1 MKTSYQISVGHIFLF
16 VGGWVGSSTDLIDER
31 VEYLNEY
38 SKRNKLIEILLT
50 HEFNIMKG
58 KILAFVVLKSPALA

>member
-16 VGGWVGSSTDLIDER
+16 VGWVGSSTDLIDKR

-38 SKRNKLIEILLT
+38 NKRNKLIELLLT
-50 HEFNIMKG
+50 HEFSKSMKG
-58 KILAFVVLKSPALA
+58 KILAFVVLKSPSR